1 MNDRDKKAT
10 ANFFGKAAGGYY
22 EERYGGRPDIN
33 TFGMLNRLDTVL
45 QLLDEYGVSGG
56 VCLDMG
62 CGPASVYEPLDER
75 GYKYV
80 GLDIAYTMLK
90 EGAERCNRNESGKPL
105 LLAGDVSQTPF
116 ADANFDVVLAMGLMD
131 YLDDESYYYQ
141 EVRRILKPGGIAI
154 ITYSNKR
161 SYASFVRACARPLLK
176 LVGAKSRVL
185 GSAVMTRSHIPKTE
199 VERLNEAGFD
209 TVDAVF
215 GGAHLIPFNLTM
227 PRVYFLYLRL
237 LQKIYRAICFS
248 WGMSSFNLV
257 IKKRGI

>member
-1 MNDRDKKAT
+1 MNNRDKKAT
-10 ANFFGKAAGGYY
+10 ADFFEKAAGSYY
-22 EERYGGRPDIN
+22 EERYGDRRDIN

-45 QLLDEYGVSGG
+45 RLLDDYGVSGG

-80 GLDIAYTMLK
+80 GLDIAHSMLV
-90 EGAERCNRNESGKPL
+90 EGRERCVRDGDDEPL
-105 LLAGDVSQTPF
+105 LLSGDVSQTPF
-116 ADANFDVVLAMGLMD
+116 ADAHFDVVLAMGLMD
-131 YLDDESYYYQ
+131 YLDDESRYYQ
-141 EVRRILKPGGIAI
+141 EIRRIMKPGGIAI

-161 SYASFVRACARPLLK
+161 SYASFVRACARPILK

-185 GSAVMTRSHIPKTE
+185 GSAVTTRSHIPKTE

-209 TVDAVF
+209 TLDTVF
-215 GGAHLIPFNLTM
+215 GGAHLIPFNLKM
-227 PRVYFLYLRL
+227 PRVYFSYLRL
-237 LQKIYRAICFS
+237 LQKIYRAIRFN

-257 IKKRGI
+257 SKKRSV